1 MIVMIVFA
9 DRLSRFVDEHPTLW
23 MLALSFLILIGVML
37 VAEGIG
43 AHLDKGY
50 IYFAMTFA
58 IIVEVL
64 NMRLRQRHAK
74 VQRREAVN

>member
-1 MIVMIVFA
+1 
-9 DRLSRFVDEHPTLW
+9 
-23 MLALSFLILIGVML
+23 ML
-37 VAEGIG
+37 VPEGIG